1 MKNHTLDYWESG
13 MDLGLSMDMF
23 DSFVQYQQ
31 RLADQFEMMRKNFD
45 FTIVDADQSV
55 DELNNELRNHTE
67 RVIH

>member
-1 MKNHTLDYWESG
+1 
-13 MDLGLSMDMF
+13 MDMF

-55 DELNNELRNHTE
+55 DELNNELRSHTE
-67 RVIH
+67 RVTH